1 MPDYRVKSS
10 RYMNQGHSGDTQ
22 RRALVAKKD
31 LGPLR
36 ASLPR
41 GQDPAPAVTVS
52 FCSPGGTEPK
62 SAPG

>member
-1 MPDYRVKSS
+1 MPDYRIKSS

-22 RRALVAKKD
+22 HRTLVTKKD

-41 GQDPAPAVTVS
+41 GQDPAPEVMLS
-52 FCSPGGTEPK
+52 SCSTEGT
-62 SAPG
+62 